1 MRELRRR
8 IGELGLTNYQVW
20 LRYVSFGGRADL
32 FEFEAY
38 LEEVLTAEAFELALI
53 AHALWEMGAFGTD

>member
-1 MRELRRR
+1 MREIRRR
-8 IGELGLTNYQVW
+8 IGELGVTYYQVW

-38 LEEVLTAEAFELALI
+38 LEELLTPEPFEIALI
-53 AHALWEMGAFGTD
+53 AHALWEMDEFGTE